1 MEIVFHTG
9 FSVGLMCQACLNKRR
24 GWIMNV
30 AIEEQDELIRAVELL
45 EYPSLTAKIT
55 NLIGSPIERVMGFL
69 PEGTKN
75 SMEGLA
81 HSALQRSA
89 TVALATL
96 KDEASR
102 PASNRMHKMGVICTG
117 AIGGAFGL
125 GALAIELPISTT
137 IMMRSIADIA
147 RSEGE
152 RLSETECK
160 LACLE
165 VFALGGPSEDADASE
180 AGYYTTRI
188 LLARATKG
196 VAEKIL
202 KGGVFDATAPALL
215 RFISKI
221 AERFSLQLTEKM
233 IAQAVPAI
241 GAIGGATINAL
252 FLEHYQRMARGHF
265 VVRRLERKYGKDLI
279 QTQYIQAYKK
289 LESSTESRLMG

>member
-1 MEIVFHTG
+1 
-9 FSVGLMCQACLNKRR
+9 
-24 GWIMNV
+24 MNV

-55 NLIGSPIERVMGFL
+55 NLIGSPIERLMGFL
-69 PEGTKN
+69 PEGAKT
-75 SMEGLA
+75 SVEGLA

-96 KDEASR
+96 KDDVAR

-137 IMMRSIADIA
+137 IMLRSIADIA

-152 RLSETECK
+152 RLNAVDCK

-165 VFALGGPSEDADASE
+165 VFALGGPNEGDDDSET
-180 AGYYTTRI
+180 GYYTTRI
-188 LLARATKG
+188 ILARATQDLAERLVKNG
-196 VAEKIL
+196 VLDVGAP
-202 KGGVFDATAPALL
+202 VFM
-215 RFISKI
+215 RFLSKI
-221 AERFSLQLTEKM
+221 AERFGIQLTEKLV
-233 IAQAVPAI
+233 AQAVPAI
-241 GAIGGATINAL
+241 GALGGATINTL

-265 VVRRLERKYGKDLI
+265 IIRRLERKYGEEIVKSLYSK
-279 QTQYIQAYKK
+279 TFKN
-289 LESSTESRLMG
+289 LEVPIDVQLAG

>member
-1 MEIVFHTG
+1 ME
-9 FSVGLMCQACLNKRR
+9 L
-24 GWIMNV
+24 
-30 AIEEQDELIRAVELL
+30 AITEQNDLIRAVELL
-45 EYPSLTAKIT
+45 EYPSMTVKIA
-55 NLIGSPIERVMGFL
+55 NLIGSPIERALEFL
-69 PEGTKN
+69 PERTKN

-81 HSALQRSA
+81 HTALQRSA
-89 TVALATL
+89 SVALATL
-96 KDEASR
+96 KDETR
-102 PASNRMHKMGVICTG
+102 PASNRMHKMGVVCTG

-165 VFALGGPSEDADASE
+165 VFALGGPSQDDAADS
-180 AGYYTTRI
+180 GYYTTRI
-188 LLARATKG
+188 LLARATKDI
-196 VAEKIL
+196 VEKLL
-202 KGGVFDATAPALL
+202 KGGVFDVTAPVFL

-221 AERFSLQLTEKM
+221 AERFGLQLTEKV

-252 FLEHYQRMARGHF
+252 FLEHYQRMAGGHF
-265 VVRRLERKYGKDLI
+265 IIRRLERTHGKDLI
-279 QTQYIQAYKK
+279 RTCYIQAYKK
-289 LESSTESRLMG
+289 LESSTSSQLVG